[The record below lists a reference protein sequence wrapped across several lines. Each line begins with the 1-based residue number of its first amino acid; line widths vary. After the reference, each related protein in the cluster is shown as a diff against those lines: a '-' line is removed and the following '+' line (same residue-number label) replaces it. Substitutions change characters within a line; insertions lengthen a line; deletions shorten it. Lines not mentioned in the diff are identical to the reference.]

1 MRSNIT
7 ANDKLFLGRAWG
19 NYSRVVISYSFV
31 DNVIAT
37 GGWYD
42 WGDPERQLTSYF
54 AEDTQGRW
62 LAKLRP
68 LVVISSPMASAT
80 NAVLSLP
87 AARGLHSLVSGG
99 CRHDSQVSLASV
111 RSRDRVNLSTPSR
124 RLASGGAWNL
134 PSFTG
139 SARLCSR
146 LSVAAVAAGQEA
158 SADGGAVSEVEKLK
172 DNILRLVAPLDRG
185 IAASQQQA
193 KEVEAAVALLE
204 LAAAPLDFSPPPPVE
219 EDHIGGLAIRA
230 RAEGK
235 ALTGGTDVGAG
246 VGGISRGV
254 SRDLAML
261 DGTWRL
267 VYSSGFVS
275 GSLGGL
281 RPGPPAGG
289 PVSIGQVTQRVDVTA
304 KELDNIVELRVSA
317 PWPLPAL
324 EATASLQHTFQL
336 TGPSSIRIIFESTAV
351 RPSGSFPPPFT
362 VPQLPAFLR
371 PPPEVRSGDFR
382 TTYLD
387 GDFRISRGDR
397 GEVRVF
403 VRA

>member
-1 MRSNIT
+1 
-7 ANDKLFLGRAWG
+7 
-19 NYSRVVISYSFV
+19 
-31 DNVIAT
+31 
-37 GGWYD
+37 
-42 WGDPERQLTSYF
+42 
-54 AEDTQGRW
+54 
-62 LAKLRP
+62 
-68 LVVISSPMASAT
+68 MASAA
-80 NAVLSLP
+80 NAVVSVVAVRGIDLIVPRRCQRNQRISLSNLR
-87 AARGLHSLVSGG
+87 ANNVAT
-99 CRHDSQVSLASV
+99 LA
-111 RSRDRVNLSTPSR
+111 LPSR
-124 RLASGGAWNL
+124 RFSSGDSADWPN
-134 PSFTG
+134 FTG
-139 SARLCSR
+139 RARGSSR
-146 LSVAAVAAGQEA
+146 IAVAGVATGQ
-158 SADGGAVSEVEKLK
+158 GGAVSDVEKLK

-185 IAASQQQA
+185 IAASPQQA
-193 KEVEAAVALLE
+193 KEVEAAVSHLE
-204 LAAAPLDFSPPPPVE
+204 LAASPLDFSPPPPPE
-219 EDHIGGLAIRA
+219 EDHIGGLASRA

-235 ALTGGTDVGAG
+235 AGKSERDAGAG
-246 VGGISRGV
+246 VGGVGGGV
-254 SRDLAML
+254 SHDLALL

-304 KELDNIVELRVSA
+304 KELDNIVELRISA

-324 EATASLQHTFQL
+324 EATASLQHTFKL

-351 RPSGSFPPPFT
+351 RPKGSFPPPFS

-371 PPPEVRSGDFR
+371 PPPEVRSGDFS

-387 GDFRISRGDR
+387 GDFRVSRGDR

>member
-1 MRSNIT
+1 MS
-7 ANDKLFLGRAWG
+7 
-19 NYSRVVISYSFV
+19 
-31 DNVIAT
+31 
-37 GGWYD
+37 
-42 WGDPERQLTSYF
+42 
-54 AEDTQGRW
+54 
-62 LAKLRP
+62 
-68 LVVISSPMASAT
+68 SAT
-80 NAVLSLP
+80 NAVLSAA
-87 AARGLHSLVSGG
+87 AARGLHFNVSGR
-99 CRHDSQVSLASV
+99 CRHESQISLSSL
-111 RSRDRVNLSTPSR
+111 RSCERVKLSLPSR
-124 RLASGGAWNL
+124 RLTSGGARSL
-134 PSFTG
+134 PTLTG
-139 SARLCSR
+139 SARENSR
-146 LSVAAVAAGQEA
+146 LAVAAVAAGQEA
-158 SADGGAVSEVEKLK
+158 SSDGGSVSDVEKIK
-172 DNILRLVAPLDRG
+172 GNILRLVAPLDRG
-185 IAASQQQA
+185 IAASPQQA

-219 EDHIGGLAIRA
+219 EDHIGGMASRA

-235 ALTGGTDVGAG
+235 PLTGETDMG
-246 VGGISRGV
+246 VAVKGIGRGV
-254 SRDLAML
+254 SRDLALL

-351 RPSGSFPPPFT
+351 RPNGSFPPPFT
-362 VPQLPAFLR
+362 VFQLPAFLR

-382 TTYLD
+382 TSYLD
-387 GDFRISRGDR
+387 EDFRISRGDK
-397 GEVRVF
+397 GEVRAF